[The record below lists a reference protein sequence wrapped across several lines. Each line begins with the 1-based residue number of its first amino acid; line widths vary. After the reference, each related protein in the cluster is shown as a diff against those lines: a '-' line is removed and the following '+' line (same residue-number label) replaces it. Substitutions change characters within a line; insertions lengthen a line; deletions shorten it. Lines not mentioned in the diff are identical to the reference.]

1 VKRASHLFSETERQ
15 AVATAVAE
23 AERHTSGEIVPV
35 VATVSGRYDRAEDLF
50 GLVVA
55 VVALALAW
63 LRWQDIRPI
72 GGEWAGGHA
81 LALGLAPVLLIV
93 LLGFLLGT
101 ALATYVPA
109 LRLPFIR
116 RREMEEEVERGATAA
131 FQRFRVRTTKGGT
144 GVLIYV
150 SLCEHV
156 VRVIG
161 DEAVAEKLS
170 QADWDSTCQ
179 LVIEGLRAGQPAE
192 GLVNAIRKCGE
203 LLKTHF
209 PRQAED
215 RDELGNQ
222 LRLID

>member
-55 VVALALAW
+55 LVALALAW

-93 LLGFLLGT
+93 LLGFLVGT

-150 SLCEHV
+150 SLYEHV

-161 DEAVAEKLS
+161 DQAVAEKLS

-192 GLVNAIRKCGE
+192 GLVNAIKKCGE

-209 PRQAED
+209 PRQDED